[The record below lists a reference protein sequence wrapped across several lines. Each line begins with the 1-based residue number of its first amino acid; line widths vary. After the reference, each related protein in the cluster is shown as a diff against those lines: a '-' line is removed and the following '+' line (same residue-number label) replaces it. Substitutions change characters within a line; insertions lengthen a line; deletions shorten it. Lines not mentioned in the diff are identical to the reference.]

1 MMRSCPI
8 LSSSATMYVL
18 GVAGYS
24 GSGKTTLLEKVIPL
38 LLAAGLDVAVIKHTH
53 HDVDWDQP
61 GKDSWRHRQAGAR
74 QVLLAGAQR
83 RLLVETMP
91 QGNDAPLAA
100 HVAALR
106 PCDLVLAEGFKHE
119 AIPKLEVYDPQL
131 GHAPLCLHDKQVLA
145 MVSDAPPHTA
155 LPCFARDDAAGLARF
170 ILALL
175 EQHQDAHR

>member
-1 MMRSCPI
+1 M
-8 LSSSATMYVL
+8 LVL

-38 LLAAGLDVAVIKHTH
+38 LCAAGVDVAVIKHTH
-53 HDVDWDQP
+53 HDVDWDRP
-61 GKDSWRHRQAGAR
+61 GKDSWRHREAGAR

-91 QGNDAPLAA
+91 QGNDAPLAT
-100 HVAALR
+100 HVVALR

-119 AIPKLEVYDPQL
+119 AIVKLEVYDPAL
-131 GHAPLCLHDKQVLA
+131 GHAPLCLQDKQVLA
-145 MVSDAPPHTA
+145 VVSDVPPATG
-155 LPCFARDDAAGLARF
+155 LPCFARDDAAGVARF

-175 EQHQDAHR
+175 EHHQNADC

>member
-1 MMRSCPI
+1 
-8 LSSSATMYVL
+8 MYVL

-24 GSGKTTLLEKVIPL
+24 GSGKTTLLEKIIPL
-38 LLAAGLDVAVIKHTH
+38 LCAAGVDVAVIKHTH

-83 RLLVETMP
+83 RLLVETLP
-91 QGNDAPLAA
+91 QGNDAPLAE

-119 AIPKLEVYDPQL
+119 AIAKLEVYDPAL
-131 GHAPLCLHDKQVLA
+131 GRAPLCQHDAQVLA
-145 MVSDAPPHTA
+145 VVSDAVVQTS
-155 LPCFARDDAAGLARF
+155 LPCFRRDNAAGIVRF
-170 ILALL
+170 ILTLL
-175 EQHQDAHR
+175 ESHQDAHR

>member
-1 MMRSCPI
+1 
-8 LSSSATMYVL
+8 MYVL

-38 LLAAGLDVAVIKHTH
+38 LCAAGVDVAVIKHTH

-61 GKDSWRHRQAGAR
+61 GKDSWRHREAGAR
-74 QVLLAGAQR
+74 QVLLAGARR

-91 QGNDAPLAA
+91 QGNDAPLAT

-119 AIPKLEVYDPQL
+119 SHPRLEVYDPAL
-131 GHAPLCLHDKQVLA
+131 GHAPLCLHDPAVLA
-145 MVSDAPPHTA
+145 LISDADVPVD
-155 LPCFARDDAAGLARF
+155 LPRFRRDDADGVARF

-175 EQHQDAHR
+175 ETQHDAHR